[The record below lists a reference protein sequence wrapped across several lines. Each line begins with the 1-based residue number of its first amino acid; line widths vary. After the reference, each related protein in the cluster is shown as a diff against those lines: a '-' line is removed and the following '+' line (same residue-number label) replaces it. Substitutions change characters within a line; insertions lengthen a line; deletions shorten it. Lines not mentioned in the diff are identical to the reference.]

1 MPGDG
6 DDLAVAHG
14 VPETIGQRRRSIEAK
29 DSAGRHVGLA
39 VPTPHRSGSSRR
51 PIPAITPNLHRE
63 KRANSP
69 IVKEAW
75 RMATKAQGSLAGRC
89 VGGAVLEAISRHRMP
104 EATCG

>member
-29 DSAGRHVGLA
+29 DSAGRHSGLA

-51 PIPAITPNLHRE
+51 P
-63 KRANSP
+63 SP
-69 IVKEAW
+69 DEHAEPPHIETGQW
-75 RMATKAQGSLAGRC
+75 LYRQRGMPDGDQGAG
-89 VGGAVLEAISRHRMP
+89 
-104 EATCG
+104 